1 MSVSDDQSVQDGLW
15 TTLIG
20 TASKQVMEIYITNSA
35 VCMNDIIPK
44 IVKRRVQEYEKS
56 EQNQLRSMHVLYEG
70 GMVSKRKYTNIRNSG
85 DVMKQSPDQSGKNK
99 KSQFM
104 QSCEIPK
111 ILPYKTLMSY
121 IRNIDLG
128 EVLPLEILAEKLST
142 ESVPGVYR
150 PLKPFLLRLADMY
163 LTLHEKDPCLQ
174 WFNGEE
180 GVLYVAVGADGAPF
194 GKDDTATAY
203 LVSFLNLLQRVQSC
217 NDNHLILG
225 ANCEEDHPLMKSY
238 TNHLTEE
245 MEEVEGK
252 QLTTERGKQVVFKFE
267 LIPSDMKWMSS
278 HSGELNNCATYF
290 SPFANVNQTSK
301 RTIGGTIGGLEA
313 TWQPWDYTKR
323 LVMAERVVKLK
334 SKLRDPIGKQ
344 RNEVTKFIAQNKS
357 RQEFVSPF
365 EKYVDLLKA
374 EPLHNTNNAWQS
386 SFLTALAIVMHYTH
400 QNHLKAATA
409 VSDLPDSSPLLTFL
423 KCLKDILKCGR
434 LYKAFLRWFSEKRKK
449 GISFSYRFTGLES
462 KYFCWQFATLIQELL
477 KIPTLSK
484 GHILK
489 LHTLSFIGVKLRDA
503 VSIYSR
509 VEISIEQVENLK
521 VLCQQF
527 FNANSLLLTDVTPTV
542 WTVGVAIPYHTSKL
556 YQKLGYGLGL
566 NSMQGREAKHVK
578 LAKYV
583 ENTCNARKSLRWWT
597 VFRHE
602 FVSMVWLREKD
613 PYSIAYR
620 CEKRNIS
627 DSYIPKRV
635 RDCDDRFCH
644 CGLSKKT
651 TDNQGCEICTSD
663 VMKAI
668 KQTVA
673 SGKITP
679 ELSQFYES

>member
-20 TASKQVMEIYITNSA
+20 TASKQVMETYITNSA

-56 EQNQLRSMHVLYEG
+56 EQNQLRSMRVLYEG

-334 SKLRDPIGKQ
+334 SKLRDPMGKQ

-357 RQEFVSPF
+357 RQEFVPPLG
-365 EKYVDLLKA
+365 KYVDLLKA

-386 SFLTALAIVMHYTH
+386 WFLTALAIVMHYTH

-423 KCLKDILKCGR
+423 KCLKDTLKCGR

-484 GHILK
+484 GHVLK

-651 TDNQGCEICTSD
+651 TGNQGCEICTSD

>member
-1 MSVSDDQSVQDGLW
+1 M
-15 TTLIG
+15 
-20 TASKQVMEIYITNSA
+20 
-35 VCMNDIIPK
+35 
-44 IVKRRVQEYEKS
+44 KR
-56 EQNQLRSMHVLYEG
+56 
-70 GMVSKRKYTNIRNSG
+70 
-85 DVMKQSPDQSGKNK
+85 SPDQSGKNK

-180 GVLYVAVGADGAPF
+180 GVLYVAVGVDGAPF

-301 RTIGGTIGGLEA
+301 RTIGGTNGDLEA

-334 SKLRDPIGKQ
+334 SKLRDPMGKQ

-357 RQEFVSPF
+357 RQEFVPPLG
-365 EKYVDLLKA
+365 KYVDLLKA

-386 SFLTALAIVMHYTH
+386 WFLTALAIVMHYTH

-423 KCLKDILKCGR
+423 KCLKDTLKCGR
-434 LYKAFLRWFSEKRKK
+434 LYKAFLRWFSDKGKK

-484 GHILK
+484 GHVLT

-521 VLCQQF
+521 VLCQQY

-620 CEKRNIS
+620 CEKKNIS

-651 TDNQGCEICTSD
+651 TGNQGCEICTSD

>member
-20 TASKQVMEIYITNSA
+20 TASKQVMETYITNSA

-56 EQNQLRSMHVLYEG
+56 EQNQLRSMRVLYEG

-203 LVSFLNLLQRVQSC
+203 LVSFLNSLQRVQSC

-334 SKLRDPIGKQ
+334 SKLRDPMGKQ

-357 RQEFVSPF
+357 RQEFVPPLG
-365 EKYVDLLKA
+365 KYVDLLKA

-386 SFLTALAIVMHYTH
+386 WFLTALAIVMHYTH

-423 KCLKDILKCGR
+423 KCLKDTLKCGR

-484 GHILK
+484 GHVLK

-651 TDNQGCEICTSD
+651 TGNQGCEICTSD

>member
-20 TASKQVMEIYITNSA
+20 TASKQVMETYITNSA

-56 EQNQLRSMHVLYEG
+56 EQNQLRSMRVLYEG

-301 RTIGGTIGGLEA
+301 RTIGGTNGDLEA

-323 LVMAERVVKLK
+323 LV
-334 SKLRDPIGKQ
+334 
-344 RNEVTKFIAQNKS
+344 
-357 RQEFVSPF
+357 RQEFVPPLG
-365 EKYVDLLKA
+365 KYVDLRKA
-374 EPLHNTNNAWQS
+374 GPLHNTNNAWQELVFDCTCHCNALHTSESPQGSNS
-386 SFLTALAIVMHYTH
+386 SF
-400 QNHLKAATA
+400 
-409 VSDLPDSSPLLTFL
+409 
-423 KCLKDILKCGR
+423 
-434 LYKAFLRWFSEKRKK
+434 
-449 GISFSYRFTGLES
+449 
-462 KYFCWQFATLIQELL
+462 
-477 KIPTLSK
+477 
-484 GHILK
+484 
-489 LHTLSFIGVKLRDA
+489 
-503 VSIYSR
+503 
-509 VEISIEQVENLK
+509 
-521 VLCQQF
+521 
-527 FNANSLLLTDVTPTV
+527 
-542 WTVGVAIPYHTSKL
+542 
-556 YQKLGYGLGL
+556 
-566 NSMQGREAKHVK
+566 
-578 LAKYV
+578 
-583 ENTCNARKSLRWWT
+583 
-597 VFRHE
+597 
-602 FVSMVWLREKD
+602 
-613 PYSIAYR
+613 
-620 CEKRNIS
+620 
-627 DSYIPKRV
+627 
-635 RDCDDRFCH
+635 
-644 CGLSKKT
+644 
-651 TDNQGCEICTSD
+651 
-663 VMKAI
+663 
-668 KQTVA
+668 
-673 SGKITP
+673 
-679 ELSQFYES
+679 

>member
-20 TASKQVMEIYITNSA
+20 TASKQVMETYITNSA

-56 EQNQLRSMHVLYEG
+56 DQNQLRSMRVLYEG

-238 TNHLTEE
+238 TNHLREE

-278 HSGELNNCATYF
+278 HSRELNNCATYF
-290 SPFANVNQTSK
+290 SPFANVNRTSK
-301 RTIGGTIGGLEA
+301 RTIGGTNGDLEA
-313 TWQPWDYTKR
+313 TWQPWDYT
-323 LVMAERVVKLK
+323 E
-334 SKLRDPIGKQ
+334 
-344 RNEVTKFIAQNKS
+344 
-357 RQEFVSPF
+357 
-365 EKYVDLLKA
+365 
-374 EPLHNTNNAWQS
+374 
-386 SFLTALAIVMHYTH
+386 
-400 QNHLKAATA
+400 
-409 VSDLPDSSPLLTFL
+409 
-423 KCLKDILKCGR
+423 
-434 LYKAFLRWFSEKRKK
+434 
-449 GISFSYRFTGLES
+449 TG
-462 KYFCWQFATLIQELL
+462 
-477 KIPTLSK
+477 
-484 GHILK
+484 H
-489 LHTLSFIGVKLRDA
+489 
-503 VSIYSR
+503 
-509 VEISIEQVENLK
+509 
-521 VLCQQF
+521 
-527 FNANSLLLTDVTPTV
+527 
-542 WTVGVAIPYHTSKL
+542 
-556 YQKLGYGLGL
+556 
-566 NSMQGREAKHVK
+566 GRESCEVEVK
-578 LAKYV
+578 TSRSHG
-583 ENTCNARKSLRWWT
+583 ET
-597 VFRHE
+597 
-602 FVSMVWLREKD
+602 
-613 PYSIAYR
+613 
-620 CEKRNIS
+620 
-627 DSYIPKRV
+627 
-635 RDCDDRFCH
+635 
-644 CGLSKKT
+644 KK
-651 TDNQGCEICTSD
+651 
-663 VMKAI
+663 
-668 KQTVA
+668 
-673 SGKITP
+673 
-679 ELSQFYES
+679 